1 MRKSILC
8 LLLFSVLFSPARAQE
23 RAYPASFTVR
33 LTNDVG
39 EPISDYPVKIST
51 FSHWKPGTGFGT
63 DYYDYE
69 TKKTAANGMVY
80 FEYPSK
86 RGRFGINLYPAP
98 DQYYITW
105 PPHYEFDEVVNG
117 RWVPEN
123 PTIEVVLKRIKNPI
137 PMYAKEVGPV
147 RPLDIPVLGKEVG
160 FDLMEADWVVPYGT
174 GRVSDFIFK
183 MERRFVSVY
192 DFDSTFAI
200 NFSND
205 RDGIISARKPVH
217 QGSELRLDYE
227 APKDGYMPSVLKRA
241 YAHPPSK
248 LITTGIDPDQNYY
261 FRVRTVLDKNGKI
274 ESAHYGKIHGDF
286 GFARFRDN
294 RGVQF
299 RYYLNPTPNDRNLEF
314 DPERNLF
321 PGEDINEP

>member
-1 MRKSILC
+1 MRKLIVLLIC
-8 LLLFSVLFSPARAQE
+8 LLPVVTNGQSAKM
-23 RAYPASFTVR
+23 SFQVKVI
-33 LTNDVG
+33 NDAG
-39 EPISDYPVKIST
+39 EAMPDCEVVITT
-51 FSHWKPGTGFGT
+51 FDRWVPGTGFGEDIFNKQKLRT
-63 DYYDYE
+63 DE
-69 TKKTAANGMVY
+69 EGVVRVTAK
-80 FEYPSK
+80 SK
-86 RGRFGINLYPAP
+86 RNDLHYSSTAP
-98 DQYYITW
+98 SGYYRTRRAR
-105 PPHYEFDEVVNG
+105 YEYSHQEDG
-117 RWVPEN
+117 KWQPEN
-123 PTIEVVLKRIKNPI
+123 QKFEVVLKRIKNPI
-137 PMYAKEVGPV
+137 PMYAKGIGLV

-192 DFDSTFAI
+192 DFDSTLNI
-200 NFSND
+200 SFSND
-205 RDGIISARKPVH
+205 RDGLISAPKAIH
-217 QGSELRLDYE
+217 QGSELKLDYE
-227 APKDGYMPSVLKRA
+227 APRDGYSPRLVKKA
-241 YAHPPSK
+241 FAHPPSK
-248 LITTGIDPDQNYY
+248 AITTGIDPDQNYY
-261 FRVRTVLDKNGKI
+261 FRARTVLDKNGKI

>member
-98 DQYYITW
+98 DEYYITW
-105 PPHYEFDEVVNG
+105 PPHYEFDEVVDG

-137 PMYAKEVGPV
+137 PMYAKGVGLV
-147 RPLDIPVLGKEVG
+147 RGLDIPVLGKELG
-160 FDLMEADWVVPYGT
+160 FDLIEADWVAPYGK
-174 GRVSDFIFK
+174 GRVSDLVFS
-183 MERRFVSVY
+183 MESRFVSIY
-192 DFDSTFAI
+192 DFDCSLTI
-200 NFSND
+200 SFSNAG
-205 RDGIISARKPVH
+205 DGLIGVKKPLN
-217 QGSELRLDYE
+217 QGSRLRLEYY
-227 APKDGYMPSVLKRA
+227 APVGGYAPVLERKA
-241 YAHPPSK
+241 FAHSK
-248 LITTGIDPDQNYY
+248 MEPMTVGYDKEQNYY
-261 FRVRTVLDKNGKI
+261 FRIRTVLDENGEV
-274 ESAHYGKIHGDF
+274 ESAHYGKIHGDIEF
-286 GFARFRDN
+286 WPN
-294 RGVQF
+294 RKIRF